1 MALVSSSLSPA
12 EERHMARVRQQRQAA
27 ESEKLHAAALEDLG
41 KHLKAQFAARETM
54 LLEVLLPCPVCA
66 GVLGQ
71 DV

>member
-1 MALVSSSLSPA
+1 
-12 EERHMARVRQQRQAA
+12 MARARQQRQAA

-41 KHLKAQFAARETM
+41 KQLKAQFAARETM
-54 LLEVLLPCPVCA
+54 LLEVLFPCPVCA